1 MNLNTL
7 LQYLSSC
14 SGLLINMHNVT
25 GILSCPPFD
34 IERTF
39 RKHTLKFCDIA
50 KTTEKGFGLCTSCK
64 KTVCKMAIKRGKA
77 FFGVC
82 PYGLLELVYP
92 INLNEKTECIL
103 FLENQTENISE
114 TAKKAEITCKM
125 TGVDFEK
132 LSKEFANI
140 KNADKSFMLKT
151 ARIADEFIKLMYYKN
166 RKNIT
171 YSGHHSKITEDLC
184 LYADEYFDR
193 ALTLKKMSEL
203 YFMNEK
209 YLGRLFLKQTGQT
222 FHSYVNMRRLDAAEN
237 LLKTTDRTVLD
248 ILVECGFNSISYF
261 NRIFRARYKKT
272 PAQYRKL
279 AQTKTFY

>member
-1 MNLNTL
+1 M
-7 LQYLSSC
+7 
-14 SGLLINMHNVT
+14 
-25 GILSCPPFD
+25 ILSALSANTRLNFA
-34 IERTF
+34 
-39 RKHTLKFCDIA
+39 TLQKQPKKDS
-50 KTTEKGFGLCTSCK
+50 GFAPRAK

-103 FLENQTENISE
+103 FLGNQTENISE

-166 RKNIT
+166 CKNIT

-193 ALTLKKMSEL
+193 ALTLKKCRS
-203 YFMNEK
+203 F
-209 YLGRLFLKQTGQT
+209 
-222 FHSYVNMRRLDAAEN
+222 
-237 LLKTTDRTVLD
+237 
-248 ILVECGFNSISYF
+248 IL
-261 NRIFRARYKKT
+261 
-272 PAQYRKL
+272 
-279 AQTKTFY
+279 

>member
-103 FLENQTENISE
+103 FLGNRPKIYLKPQKRQKSP
-114 TAKKAEITCKM
+114 AK
-125 TGVDFEK
+125 
-132 LSKEFANI
+132 
-140 KNADKSFMLKT
+140 
-151 ARIADEFIKLMYYKN
+151 
-166 RKNIT
+166 
-171 YSGHHSKITEDLC
+171 
-184 LYADEYFDR
+184 
-193 ALTLKKMSEL
+193 
-203 YFMNEK
+203 
-209 YLGRLFLKQTGQT
+209 
-222 FHSYVNMRRLDAAEN
+222 
-237 LLKTTDRTVLD
+237 
-248 ILVECGFNSISYF
+248 
-261 NRIFRARYKKT
+261 
-272 PAQYRKL
+272 
-279 AQTKTFY
+279 